1 MLQDPS
7 HARASEMP
15 RRALEYAGA
24 DYVLPV
30 SKIAPKLIELVNS
43 RDVAMKR
50 SSNNKNEKTSTNK
63 AGSRKG
69 ARASEGEVRAN
80 EQVAYSEESNGKP
93 SVFACPECSGVLW
106 ELKEERLLR
115 YRCRVGHS
123 YTADS
128 LKKRAG
134 RIRRKSSVGR
144 DAVLGRKSCH
154 DPPDDGLRQGP
165 KKLRRTPEGPGR
177 IRHQKCRDHPQHDL
191 LGTVKLSGHL
201 ERAPFLYELNLGEP
215 ARVSTRRSLTLK
227 REASFS
233 IPSVKQPIQ

>member
-1 MLQDPS
+1 VHVLKGPRENRHRPAIDPLFRTAARAFESSVIAVVLSGNLDDGSAGLLVVRTRGGIAMLQDPS

-63 AGSRKG
+63 TGSRKG

-93 SVFACPECSGVLW
+93 SVFACPECSGVL
-106 ELKEERLLR
+106 
-115 YRCRVGHS
+115 
-123 YTADS
+123 
-128 LKKRAG
+128 
-134 RIRRKSSVGR
+134 
-144 DAVLGRKSCH
+144 
-154 DPPDDGLRQGP
+154 
-165 KKLRRTPEGPGR
+165 
-177 IRHQKCRDHPQHDL
+177 
-191 LGTVKLSGHL
+191 
-201 ERAPFLYELNLGEP
+201 
-215 ARVSTRRSLTLK
+215 
-227 REASFS
+227 
-233 IPSVKQPIQ
+233 